1 MGRQKIVNFATDMYT
16 TTRTSRSIRNMMVAL
31 IYFGV
36 MAVLQFFSRR
46 IFLERLGVEVLG
58 LNSTAGNLLQFLN
71 LAELGVGLAVG
82 YALYKPLQQGDG
94 RRVAEIVAVQRYF
107 YRRVGLAVLAGAAV
121 LSCFFPRIFASMTL
135 PLWYAYASFG
145 TLLVGTLLSY
155 FINYTQVVLQADQQ
169 NYVVTRTVQTVGLVK
184 VLVQMSVVLILDNP
198 YVWWLVV
205 EGVSA
210 VVSAVALD
218 CVTRRRYP
226 YLNEPVAST
235 SELLHRY
242 SGILRD
248 TRRLFI
254 HRISYYVLTQ
264 TSPLIIY
271 GCVSL
276 AMVTYYGNYM
286 IVISALLM
294 LLDAVFNGLQ
304 AGVGNLVA
312 EGNRRRILDVFAEL
326 MSLRFFISA
335 VASAAL
341 LVLMQPLVSLWLGSE
356 YLLPSEVLVLL
367 ISIFA
372 INSYRQ
378 AVDVFKIAYGLFAD
392 VWAAVAE
399 AVLNVGLSIVG
410 GLLWGLPGILAGV
423 LVSLVVIVLI
433 WKPIYVFR
441 SGLHEPVGVYWKL
454 FVLHLLGV
462 VPAVGVLLLAMRYVP
477 IDPFDSFCALLLS
490 GAAVLL
496 PFAAVLALILYVLVP
511 GPRLF
516 VSRIRQLLS

>member
-1 MGRQKIVNFATDMYT
+1 MYT

-367 ISIFA
+367 TSIFA